1 MPVKV
6 INRVQIVKEQVRGQ
20 MVEGVNR
27 AAKEHASVSRLG
39 APLKK
44 GRLRKSIRV
53 TRRATEKS
61 PHAIVKAGGIVVD
74 GVLVD
79 YAEPVNYGHATAD
92 GGHVAGTFFWEEGM
106 EAGREAMQS
115 EAVEIARSGAR
126 SGHRTFVQTSL
137 DDEETPG

>member
-6 INRVQIVKEQVRGQ
+6 VNRVHIVRAQVKGD
-20 MVEGVNR
+20 MAEALNR
-27 AAKEHASVSRLG
+27 AAKEHASVSRLV
-39 APLKK
+39 APLKE

-53 TRRATEKS
+53 TKRATARS
-61 PHAIVKAGGIVVD
+61 PHAIVKAGGIEVE
-74 GVLVD
+74 GEMVD
-79 YAEPVNYGHATAD
+79 YAAHVNYGHATRN

-106 EAGREAMQS
+106 QHGEEAMTR
-115 EAVEIARSGAR
+115 EAVEIARSEGR